1 MYLYLKSLTICS
13 RVYSCIYLLPFSPL
27 HQLLSF
33 DYCGHICF
41 IRRVRFWS
49 VRSWMDPIMHLHIL
63 LLSFAILKAQWWE
76 YKCYFLIYCF
86 LIYAHLHFSI
96 PFAALTMQIFT
107 RCGTNKE
114 LLSYLITLL
123 IGVQEEAW
131 GPVPKHT
138 TKSLNKTKVKYV
150 FFALRPFNI
159 SQIKWNGKN

>member
-1 MYLYLKSLTICS
+1 MLYLYLKSLTICS
-13 RVYSCIYLLPFSPL
+13 LCSSVCYTSYCRLIIVATFASLGEFVSDRFVHGWI
-27 HQLLSF
+27 LS
-33 DYCGHICF
+33 YTYI
-41 IRRVRFWS
+41 
-49 VRSWMDPIMHLHIL
+49 IL

-86 LIYAHLHFSI
+86 LIYARLHFSI

-114 LLSYLITLL
+114 LLSYLISLL

-150 FFALRPFNI
+150 FFALPPFNI